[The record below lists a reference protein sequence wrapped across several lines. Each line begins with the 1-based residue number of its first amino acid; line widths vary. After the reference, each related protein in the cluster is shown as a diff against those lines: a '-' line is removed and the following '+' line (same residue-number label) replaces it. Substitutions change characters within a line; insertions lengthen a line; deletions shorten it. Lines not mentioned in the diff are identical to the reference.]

1 MLLNQLFRHGLGLTA
16 AVTLM
21 LTQPAM
27 AADDGG
33 STILVFDGSGSMWAE
48 LEGRTRIEVAR
59 EVLSEFLAGRDM
71 SRPLGVVAYGHRKRG
86 DCADIETLFP
96 AGVHGASD
104 VSARLNS
111 LNPKGKT
118 PISDA
123 LREAAKQV
131 PRTAEE
137 ADIVLITD
145 GIETCVP
152 DVCTI
157 ADELAE
163 SGIKIRAHVV
173 GFGLSEA
180 EADTLA
186 CIPGRTGGKLL
197 RPGTGQELADAL
209 RQTESQA
216 PAEDPAV
223 PAEVKLF
230 IQLGNNG
237 MPESYSWALRN
248 DDTGTVTEL
257 AELTGD
263 ARYSPFPLNVDEG
276 RYTALLSTA
285 NGSGETSFEIRDSEA
300 KSIEVALAGDLPDIT
315 LINRGP
321 YLAGHNALFDLTI
334 NREGLNVGGA
344 DFQLTLY
351 KAKPSGDPDGAAIT
365 WSYVSGGAGRKANAL
380 ALPSGPGEFIVTLER
395 GDGTVVGSTRIESQ
409 AAPAVRLLVPSVVAP
424 GAEIAFESFGGQGAN
439 DLVRIQKDGA
449 DAGWA
454 KTLVSIAEG
463 NPLVAPEAE
472 GSYDLV
478 YEMGDARMEKARV
491 PFRVGEASTPV
502 AQPVEKTDAQGLP
515 QSSSQGEVKSEVE
528 ATFKVGDA
536 FESLQVQWSAVPLD
550 ENLPLDAW
558 APSDFAPSLSG
569 FFLPGRYRVTGDAGD
584 MQFRGDVDIRAEGPN
599 VFEIGLMPEPGSDPG
614 GPLTGEGA
622 AELLD
627 LLVPGRKPAN

>member
-1 MLLNQLFRHGLGLTA
+1 MLLNQLFRYGLGLTA
-16 AVTLM
+16 ALTLM
-21 LTQPAM
+21 LNQPAM

-59 EVLSEFLAGRDM
+59 EVLSDYMAGRDM
-71 SRPLGVVAYGHRKRG
+71 SRPLGVIAYGHRRRG

-104 VSARLNS
+104 VSARLNAI
-111 LNPKGKT
+111 NPKGKT
-118 PISDA
+118 PISA
-123 LREAAKQV
+123 SLREAARQI

-145 GIETCVP
+145 GIETCAP
-152 DVCTI
+152 DVCAI

-163 SGIKIRAHVV
+163 SGIRIRAHVV

-186 CIPGRTGGKLL
+186 CIPDRTGGKLL

-209 RQTESQA
+209 RQTESQT

-223 PAEVKLF
+223 SAEVKLF
-230 IQLGNNG
+230 ILLGNNG
-237 MPESYSWALRN
+237 MPERYSWALRN

-263 ARYSPFPLNVDEG
+263 ARYSPFPLDLDAG

-285 NGSGETSFEIRDSEA
+285 NGAGETSFEIRDSEA
-300 KSIEVALAGDLPDIT
+300 KSVEVALAGDLPDIT

-321 YLAGHNALFDLTI
+321 YLAGHNALIDLTI

-365 WSYVSGGAGRKANAL
+365 WSYVSGSAGRKANAL
-380 ALPSGPGEFIVTLER
+380 ALPSEPGEFIVTLER
-395 GDGTVVGSTRIESQ
+395 GDGTIVGSTRIESQ
-409 AAPAVRLLVPSVVAP
+409 TDPAVSLRVPSVVAP
-424 GAEIAFESFGGQGAN
+424 GSEIIFESFGGQGTS
-439 DLVRIQKDGA
+439 DLVRVQKDGA
-449 DAGWA
+449 DVGWA
-454 KTLVSIAEG
+454 STLVSIAEG

-472 GSYDLV
+472 GTYDLV

-491 PFRVGEASTPV
+491 SFQVGEAGTPS
-502 AQPVEKTDAQGLP
+502 AQPTEKTDAQVLP
-515 QSSSQGEVKSEVE
+515 QGSSQGEREVE
-528 ATFKVGDA
+528 ATFKVGES

-558 APSDFAPSLSG
+558 APSDFAPSMSG
-569 FFLPGRYRVTGDAGD
+569 LFLPGRYRVTGDAGD
-584 MQFRGDVDIRAEGPN
+584 MQFTGNVEITAEGPN
-599 VFEIGLMPEPGSDPG
+599 VFEIGLAAEPGSDPG
-614 GPLTGEGA
+614 SPLTEEGA
-622 AELLD
+622 SELLD
-627 LLVPGRKPAN
+627 RLVPNRKPAN